1 MTFGDLPAKGM
12 GDPSGSFF
20 PRGGILNRDLSKV
33 HEVDLSASDQVQEYV
48 AHSWYDYAGGK
59 QPLEVLRTI
68 HSFDP
73 CLACATHRTDE
84 EGEGFE
90 MKVV

>member
-1 MTFGDLPAKGM
+1 MSMATDTSEHGHSIH
-12 GDPSGSFF
+12 DP
-20 PRGGILNRDLSKV
+20 
-33 HEVDLSASDQVQEYV
+33 
-48 AHSWYDYAGGK
+48 K

-73 CLACATHRTDE
+73 CIACAVRLTDE

-90 MKVV
+90 VKVV

>member
-1 MTFGDLPAKGM
+1 MATDTSEHGHSIH
-12 GDPSGSFF
+12 DP
-20 PRGGILNRDLSKV
+20 
-33 HEVDLSASDQVQEYV
+33 
-48 AHSWYDYAGGK
+48 K

-73 CLACATHRTDE
+73 CLACAVHLTDE

-90 MKVV
+90 VKVI